1 MSALGSEPLSI
12 IDDRGNVFLSF
23 LKGLRILSC
32 RYGFILTDYP
42 YSGAMLVLLR
52 ARLKRRTFRRKQ
64 PMSRGAIAI
73 RSTAS
78 ELTTVHQTPTLICLL
93 TEIASRAKLLGTFRH
108 LAAGVLVSAAAIAV
122 SSAAAADEAI
132 RISDAWVHA
141 ADQAGGNVALSM
153 TIKNE
158 ADAADAL
165 MRVRCPVANFSEKHT
180 VDRGEG
186 APAMRPIPSIPIAA
200 NTTTTLKSDAY
211 HVMLLQTRQA
221 LVAGEAFKCA
231 IVFQKAGTIETEV
244 KIREKP

>member
-1 MSALGSEPLSI
+1 MTA
-12 IDDRGNVFLSF
+12 
-23 LKGLRILSC
+23 
-32 RYGFILTDYP
+32 TH
-42 YSGAMLVLLR
+42 
-52 ARLKRRTFRRKQ
+52 AR
-64 PMSRGAIAI
+64 
-73 RSTAS
+73 
-78 ELTTVHQTPTLICLL
+78 
-93 TEIASRAKLLGTFRH
+93 
-108 LAAGVLVSAAAIAV
+108 
-122 SSAAAADEAI
+122 AADEAI

-141 ADQAGGNVALSM
+141 SDQVGGNAALSM
-153 TIKNE
+153 TIKND

-186 APAMRPIPSIPIAA
+186 APAMRAIQSIPIAA
-200 NTTTTLKSDAY
+200 GTTTTLKPDAY